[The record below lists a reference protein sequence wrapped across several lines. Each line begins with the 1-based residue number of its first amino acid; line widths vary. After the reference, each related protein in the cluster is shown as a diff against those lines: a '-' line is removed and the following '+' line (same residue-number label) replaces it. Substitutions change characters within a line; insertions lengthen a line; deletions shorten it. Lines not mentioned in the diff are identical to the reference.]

1 MTKEEKTHKLKLI
14 MLIIICKREVIRR
27 NESKSFYD
35 AWLELMD
42 LRFWLTQLVIVQSQ
56 PIPKQETVC
65 LAYINNNREEVIISK
80 NGKMY
85 KN

>member
-27 NESKSFYD
+27 NESKTFHE
-35 AWLELMD
+35 AWLELID
-42 LRFWLTQLVIVQSQ
+42 LIFLLTQLVIVQSQ
-56 PIPKQETVC
+56 PIPKHEIGCVSH
-65 LAYINNNREEVIISK
+65 INNRKEFIFSK

-85 KN
+85 KA